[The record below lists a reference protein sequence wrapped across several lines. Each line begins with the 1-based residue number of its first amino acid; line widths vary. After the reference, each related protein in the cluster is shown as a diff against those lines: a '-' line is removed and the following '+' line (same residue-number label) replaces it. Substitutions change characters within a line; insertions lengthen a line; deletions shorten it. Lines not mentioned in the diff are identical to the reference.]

1 MKLNNFAFISSPYA
15 AILRSESDED
25 KARDIIIQIARFGSK
40 LALQDGFVP
49 FSPVL
54 AFEGIYTEAQRDEI
68 MQKCFEAISNSSV
81 FYCVKTEYF
90 SKSLGMQ
97 AERNLAVKI
106 NIPVIDIDCL
116 EQNAIIQKIR

>member
-15 AILRSESDED
+15 AILRSKSDED
-25 KARDIIIQIARFGSK
+25 KARALIIQIARFGSK

-54 AFEGIYTEAQRDEI
+54 AFEGIYTESQREVI

-81 FYCVKTEYF
+81 FYCVQTEYF

-97 AERNLAVKI
+97 AERKLALELNMPI
-106 NIPVIDIDCL
+106 IDIAFL
-116 EQNAIIQKIR
+116 EQKNTII